1 MSSTKNL
8 AGFIKRNGRI
18 IYPIVALAALALP
31 RFVTDQYVLRVV
43 NMIMLYGILSL
54 SLNLVGGYAGQ
65 LALGHA
71 GFYGVGAYT
80 AALLM
85 INLKWSFLPATLAA
99 ICSAA
104 LLGLL
109 VGLPTLRVSGD
120 YLIIVSIG
128 FAEILRII
136 FLNWVEVTRGPMG
149 IPGIPFAKIAG
160 YQFRTGQDYYY
171 LYLVCLVLTIVV
183 VHRIVHSKVGRALI
197 AVREDELAAAAMGIN
212 TTYYKVE
219 AFTISAA
226 LTGMAGSLL
235 AVYLRFIGPMSFN
248 LDESLPMFQMII
260 LGGLASIP
268 GSILGAAIL
277 VLIPE
282 VFRPLYAYRMLING
296 LIMIIL
302 MIWRPQGI
310 MGTIAVGSR
319 KKLAQSGPAKRP
331 ADPAGSVGPGTSPA

>member
-1 MSSTKNL
+1 MSSTKRISNL
-8 AGFIKRNGRI
+8 IKKNARTI
-18 IYPIVALAALALP
+18 CPLMILLVLLVPKV
-31 RFVTDQYVLRVV
+31 VTDQYILRVA

-71 GFYGVGAYT
+71 GFYGIGAYT
-80 AALLM
+80 ATLLM
-85 INLKWSFLPATLAA
+85 IKLKWSFITATVAATL
-99 ICSAA
+99 IAA
-104 LLGLL
+104 LSGLL

-136 FLNWVEVTRGPMG
+136 FLNWVDVTRGPMG
-149 IPGIPFAKIAG
+149 IPGIPFASIAG
-160 YQFRTGQDYYY
+160 YQFRTSQDYYY
-171 LYLVCLVLTIVV
+171 LYLACLVLTILVV
-183 VHRIVHSKVGRALI
+183 YRIVHSKVGRALVAI
-197 AVREDELAAAAMGIN
+197 REDELAAAAMGIN

-219 AFTISAA
+219 AFTLSAA

-248 LDESLPMFQMII
+248 LDESLLMFQMII

-296 LIMIIL
+296 LIMVLL

-310 MGTIAVGSR
+310 MGTIAVGR
-319 KKLAQSGPAKRP
+319 KKKPVQPGPAQP
-331 ADPAGSVGPGTSPA
+331 VGNVGPGATPA